1 MATQCKRVKNNHENY
16 ENVSDLVKDDQRDD
30 SQLIIISEIV
40 KKYTTHAI
48 AENYVYASIK
58 NKVKRCNLCL

>member
-16 ENVSDLVKDDQRDD
+16 DLVKDDQRDN

-40 KKYTTHAI
+40 QKYMTHAI
-48 AENYVYASIK
+48 AENYVYPSIK
-58 NKVKRCNLCL
+58 RDAMLCL